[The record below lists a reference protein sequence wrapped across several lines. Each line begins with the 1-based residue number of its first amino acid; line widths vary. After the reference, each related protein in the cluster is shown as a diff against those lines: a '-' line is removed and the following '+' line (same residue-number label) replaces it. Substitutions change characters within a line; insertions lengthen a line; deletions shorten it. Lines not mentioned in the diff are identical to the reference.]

1 MRSNLLR
8 AILATVLLCA
18 SVHCFSQESK
28 PQENPDLSAAN
39 EQFQAGK
46 FSEAITKYQQA
57 LKAEPT
63 LIVAQ
68 AGLIRA
74 YLRADQVDAAYDLA
88 KNSLAA
94 NPNSAQPGHDPR
106 TGELFHVDL
115 VSGVELRWDQSV
127 ERSAQDFRRTIAK
140 DSRRPMVE
148 ENDLLLGI
156 DRDNTILGDI
166 ENVRQ
171 PLRGNRERR

>member
-94 NPNSAQPGHDPR
+94 NPNSAQ
-106 TGELFHVDL
+106 
-115 VSGVELRWDQSV
+115 
-127 ERSAQDFRRTIAK
+127 
-140 DSRRPMVE
+140 
-148 ENDLLLGI
+148 LLGAM
-156 DRDNTILGDI
+156 GS
-166 ENVRQ
+166 VQ
-171 PLRGNRERR
+171 YRRAEIPESEASFKAL